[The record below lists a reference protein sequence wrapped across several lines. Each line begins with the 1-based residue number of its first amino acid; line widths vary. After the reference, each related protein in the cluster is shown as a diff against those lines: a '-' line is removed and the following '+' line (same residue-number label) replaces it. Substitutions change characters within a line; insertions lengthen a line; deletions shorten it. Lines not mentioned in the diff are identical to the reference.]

1 MQKILTFCNSD
12 CRFKVVILVVVGAEA
27 DDIEDGGGDEDVG
40 RYSKQLSA
48 KDETN
53 LDCFNTMPLLL
64 NLCHTVERN
73 NLSFVVNLYTLMHD
87 LVLLQ
92 LTWTKVPRE
101 KVIVPKGWKPTQDSM
116 SRSEGTGS
124 PEVSWRGSNDT
135 PVGQTG
141 TSASGSR
148 KGTPCCKTFD
158 KAHFQP
164 SNILHLVIIIG
175 FSEPSKYWILSFS
188 SGPLSSNVPRF
199 STLHG
204 AQLSSFS

>member
-1 MQKILTFCNSD
+1 MHKFLTFCNSD
-12 CRFKVVILVVVGAEA
+12 YRFKVVILVVVGAEA

-101 KVIVPKGWKPTQDSM
+101 KVIVPKGWKPTQVSM

-124 PEVSWRGSNDT
+124 PEVS
-135 PVGQTG
+135 
-141 TSASGSR
+141 
-148 KGTPCCKTFD
+148 
-158 KAHFQP
+158 
-164 SNILHLVIIIG
+164 
-175 FSEPSKYWILSFS
+175 
-188 SGPLSSNVPRF
+188 
-199 STLHG
+199 
-204 AQLSSFS
+204 